1 MTMDAIFAL
10 GTGAGRAAIA
20 VIRVS
25 GPAVPALLADL
36 TGAQGEPRRARFVT
50 LRDPESGEALDQ
62 GLALFFPGPD
72 SATGED
78 YAELQIHG
86 GRAVVVGVLRVLARY
101 PGLREAEPGEFARRG
116 FANGKLDLTQAEA
129 LADLIDAETE
139 GQRRQALRIAGG
151 ALRRQVEGWRTALID
166 AAALVEAELDFSDEA
181 DVGGFDRQGL
191 RRLLDPV
198 RVAMRGALTAAPAS
212 ERMREGFLVML
223 LGPPNAG
230 KSTLL
235 NALAQRDLAI
245 VSPTPG
251 TTRDMI
257 EAHLDLEGLP
267 VTFVDTAGLREA
279 ADEIERIGVDRVLR
293 RVETADLVL
302 WLSPGG
308 TATPEQL
315 PEETEVLKVAT
326 KADLAPSAGGWL
338 AISTRSGLGLEE
350 LFGAVAARAKARLG
364 DGGSS
369 LLIRERHRSAL
380 ADALVSIEGALDAE
394 KDLEFIAEDLRSAAR
409 ALGRIVGAVDVEQV
423 LDAIFS
429 RFCIGK

>member
-1 MTMDAIFAL
+1 METIFAL

-25 GPAVPALLADL
+25 GSAVPALLADL

-78 YAELQIHG
+78 YAELQVHG
-86 GRAVVVGVLRVLARY
+86 GRAVVDGVLRVLARY
-101 PGLREAEPGEFARRG
+101 PGLREAAPGEFARRG

-129 LADLIDAETE
+129 LADLIDAETQ

-151 ALRRQVEGWRTALID
+151 ALRRQVESWRTALID

-181 DVGGFDRQGL
+181 DVDSFDRQGL

-198 RVAMRGALTAAPAS
+198 CGAMRAALAEAPAS

-235 NALAQRDLAI
+235 NTLAQRDLAI

-257 EAHLDLEGLP
+257 EAHLELEGLP

-279 ADEIERIGVDRVLR
+279 ADEIERIGVDRVLQ

-308 TATPEQL
+308 AAAPERAT
-315 PEETEVLKVAT
+315 EETEVLKVAT
-326 KADLAPSAGGWL
+326 KADLAPAAMGWL
-338 AISTRSGLGLEE
+338 PISARSGMGLEE
-350 LFGAVAARAKARLG
+350 LCSAVAARAKVRLG

-380 ADALVSIEGALDAE
+380 ASALASIEGALDAE
-394 KDLEFIAEDLRSAAR
+394 KDLEFVAEDLRSAAG
-409 ALGRIVGAVDVEQV
+409 ALGRIVGVVDVEHV